1 MTDFTAPYDYVVSQK
16 AVGKWKVRRI
26 LLIALYIIFP
36 IAFLV
41 LIMATKL
48 GWFGFFI
55 PVTEFILIFFTLR
68 YVKIDYEYV
77 VESGYL
83 TFSIVQNAFNHRIR
97 KKKMDMDLRKS
108 VFIAPKTSEYE
119 GKIAEYAPEIE
130 YNALSCEDA
139 ADRYFCLYTN
149 ADGKKCAFYFEATEK
164 MLKICRY
171 YHSETVVTKV
181 AH

>member
-16 AVGKWKVRRI
+16 AVGKWKVRRNI
-26 LLIALYIIFP
+26 LIALYIIFP

-41 LIMATKL
+41 LIMATNL

-55 PVTEFILIFFTLR
+55 PVTEFMLIFFTLR

-97 KKKMDMDLRKS
+97 KKKMNLNLRS
-108 VFIAPKTSEYE
+108 ATVIAPKTAEYE
-119 GKIAEYAPEIE
+119 GKIAEFAPEIE

-139 ADRYFCLYTN
+139 EDRYFALYK
-149 ADGKKCAFYFEATEK
+149 DDKGKRCAFYFEATEK

-171 YHSETVVTKV
+171 YHSDTVVTKV